1 MYPLFLK
8 YSEIQLHKK
17 NKAYHQGF
25 LSKCDQMC
33 SNVNNGNNQ
42 DIIQPI
48 QLVTATD
55 LLTN

>member
-1 MYPLFLK
+1 MYALFLK

-17 NKAYHQGF
+17 NIVFHQGF
-25 LSKCDQMC
+25 FSKCDQMR